1 MSLIRIPE
9 NDIVSNPLHSKPFLT
24 WIQEQVDNISKFADV
39 IEQLK
44 EEQGRRAIVPHK
56 VYECAAKFTEF
67 YTKNIA
73 FQKVYEEFRDKYKK
87 EVDAIHDEMYLDI
100 KKMVTDYST
109 DIGMKYKKKDAT
121 QAEIERELRNHFKY
135 AEYIKL
141 TELMSDYDKK
151 AQTQE
156 DFIKG
161 LGKLDQILGLLQRAS
176 NVEFKYLYLEK

>member
-1 MSLIRIPE
+1 
-9 NDIVSNPLHSKPFLT
+9 
-24 WIQEQVDNISKFADV
+24 
-39 IEQLK
+39 
-44 EEQGRRAIVPHK
+44 
-56 VYECAAKFTEF
+56 
-67 YTKNIA
+67 
-73 FQKVYEEFRDKYKK
+73 
-87 EVDAIHDEMYLDI
+87 MYLDI